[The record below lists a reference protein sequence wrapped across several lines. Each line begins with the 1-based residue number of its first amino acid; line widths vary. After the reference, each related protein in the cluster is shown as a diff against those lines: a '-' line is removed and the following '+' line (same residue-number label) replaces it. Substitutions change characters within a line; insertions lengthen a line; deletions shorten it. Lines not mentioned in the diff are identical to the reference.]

1 LKVSGPD
8 LEQFQTLEEP
18 GEAELAA
25 DVVVV
30 ESGVED
36 PVFKEEA
43 WQKIRII
50 VGG

>member
-1 LKVSGPD
+1 
-8 LEQFQTLEEP
+8 LEEP
-18 GEAELAA
+18 GEAELTA

-36 PVFKEEA
+36 SVFKEES
-43 WQKIRII
+43 WRKVRII